1 MKPFKFDEF
10 INEDYF
16 AGISKSTADKKKAQ
30 MKKQADMADDD
41 PAAYKEMPGDVKGK
55 NQLKTSQHTK
65 KYQDLYG
72 DKVDEK
78 EQKQSTDRSPIDDDA
93 IETGLKNKSED
104 TGVPVGILRAVMRRG
119 LAAWKSGHRPGAGQ
133 QQWGYA
139 RVNSFLT
146 KGKGTWGK
154 ADSDLA
160 KEVRDGGHDKD
171 LKESAICEY
180 ESLIEADNRDTLAE
194 LNDMTLGQLERI
206 ADYAN
211 MIKDRMEKGE
221 KLESWMYSQLTISL
235 ENLNAV
241 HDAMDGNDGVI
252 EK

>member
-1 MKPFKFDEF
+1 MKPLKFDEF
-10 INEDYF
+10 LHEDYF
-16 AGISKSTADKKKAQ
+16 TGISKSTADKKKAQ
-30 MKKQADMADDD
+30 MAKQADMPDDD
-41 PAAYKEMPGDVKGK
+41 PNAYKEMPGDTKGEK
-55 NQLKTSQHTK
+55 NLKTSKHTK
-65 KYQDLYG
+65 KYHDLY
-72 DKVDEK
+72 EK
-78 EQKQSTDRSPIDDDA
+78 EEKQSTDKGPISDDA

-104 TGVPVGILRAVMRRG
+104 TGVPIGILRAVMRRG

-154 ADSDLA
+154 ADADLA

-171 LKESAICEY
+171 LKESSICEY
-180 ESLIEADNRDTLAE
+180 ESLIEAEGRDTLSE
-194 LNDMTLGQLERI
+194 LNDMSLGQLERI

-221 KLESWMYSQLTISL
+221 QLESWMYSQLTIAL
-235 ENLNAV
+235 ENLNSV